1 MTGQTWVTST
11 NAAAGYTAAINYI
24 NTNGV
29 AVIGDGPFY
38 ITQYSASTSP
48 AFMVLKQNPGFQAGN
63 IANPN
68 ALAQAVVL
76 TPKATIPPTLSSGG
90 SFTVTVLQTPDG
102 APSTQATPA
111 NNATVVVQLVLNG
124 ATMFSKTLQTGSTGA
139 VTVTLPTTLP
149 AGTYQVSIYA
159 QSVTS
164 KLITPVVQSLTLSS
178 AASSSSQQASSSMAT
193 SSSSTGTSSSTYT
206 LIAAVVVIVIVI
218 AGLGLY
224 MMRRGKTPS
233 S

>member
-1 MTGQTWVTST
+1 M
-11 NAAAGYTAAINYI
+11 
-24 NTNGV
+24 
-29 AVIGDGPFY
+29 IGDGPFY
-38 ITQYSASTSP
+38 ITQYSPSTSP

-90 SFTVTVLQTPDG
+90 SFTFTVLQTPDG
-102 APSTQATPA
+102 APSSQATPA

-124 ATMFSKTLQTGSTGA
+124 ATKFSTTLQTGSTGA

-178 AASSSSQQASSSMAT
+178 ASATTSSSSSQQVGSSMTT
-193 SSSSTGTSSSTYT
+193 SSSSTSTSSSTYT
-206 LIAAVVVIVIVI
+206 LIAAVVVIVIII

-224 MMRRGKTPS
+224 MMRRGKTPKA
-233 S
+233 